1 MGLAVVRGRSML
13 PTLADG
19 DRLLVRYD
27 AVPLPGDLVVVRLPV
42 RAGPGRGPLAVK
54 RAARREAGGW
64 FLERDNPLEGVD
76 SWAIGLVPDHDLVAV
91 VLARV
96 WPPRARRLRRAVTD

>member
-1 MGLAVVRGRSML
+1 ML

-27 AVPLPGDLVVVRLPV
+27 AVPRPGDLVVVRLPA
-42 RAGPGRGPLAVK
+42 RAGPGGGPLAVK

-76 SWAIGLVPDHDLVAV
+76 SWAVGLIPDHDLVAV

-96 WPPRARRLRRAVTD
+96 WPPRAGRLRRAVTD